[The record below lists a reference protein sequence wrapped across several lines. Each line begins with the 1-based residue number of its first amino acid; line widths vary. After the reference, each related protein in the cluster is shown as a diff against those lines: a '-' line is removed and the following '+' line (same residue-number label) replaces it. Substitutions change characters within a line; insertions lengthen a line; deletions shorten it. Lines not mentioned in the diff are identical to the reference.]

1 MEELLAR
8 VKVRL
13 RVEGTVEDL
22 MLSDHLQSAL
32 DVINDLRQF
41 SPTVDNVVEA
51 QYKGIAVDMA
61 IATYNKMGAEGQTGH
76 TENGINRYYDSSAYP
91 TALLTRIQPRP
102 RF

>member
-13 RVEGTVEDL
+13 RMEGVVEDS
-22 MLSDHLQSAL
+22 MLTDHLLSAL
-32 DVINDLRQF
+32 DVINELRQYI
-41 SPTVDNVVEA
+41 PTVDIVVEP
-51 QYKGIAVDMA
+51 QYKGVAVDMA

-76 TENGINRYYDSSAYP
+76 TENGINRYYGSSAYP
-91 TALLTRIQPRP
+91 IDLLTRIQPRP